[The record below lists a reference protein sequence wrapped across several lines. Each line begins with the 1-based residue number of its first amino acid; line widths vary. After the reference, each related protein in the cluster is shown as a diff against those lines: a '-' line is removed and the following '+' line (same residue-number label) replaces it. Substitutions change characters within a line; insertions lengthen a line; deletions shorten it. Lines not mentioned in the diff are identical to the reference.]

1 MSSIKRRTSPQ
12 EDHAVGTHLETR
24 AVTVEL
30 AGQRIVH
37 EINLCLEAGEI
48 VGLLGPNGSGKST
61 LLRTIYRVIRPVAG
75 EVLLNEDEVWKLSA
89 RESARRTGVVVQEA
103 SADFLFTV
111 REIVHLGRIPQK
123 GILERETHEDEQ
135 IVTQALERVD
145 MLNFAE
151 REYLTL
157 SGGEK
162 QRVLVARA
170 LAQQPKLFVL
180 DEPTN
185 HLDIH
190 HQLELLEIIR
200 GLRMTTLLTLHD
212 LNLAVA
218 YCHRLYLLSDGKIVA
233 QGTPEQALTPEI
245 IEQVFHVRA
254 AIGTHP
260 LTGGMH
266 LFLVPLLEGKKNSDR
281 NEKADA
287 LE

>member
-1 MSSIKRRTSPQ
+1 MRIATRRTSPQ
-12 EDHAVGTHLETR
+12 GDAAAGTRLETR
-24 AVTVEL
+24 EVIVEL

-37 EINLCLEAGEI
+37 EVNLCLEAGEI

-61 LLRTIYRVIRPVAG
+61 LLRTIYRMIRPLAG
-75 EVLLNEDEVWKLSA
+75 DVLLNGDEVWKLSA
-89 RESARRTGVVVQEA
+89 RESARRTGVVVQE
-103 SADFLFTV
+103 SPTDFLFTV
-111 REIVHLGRIPQK
+111 REVVHMGRTPQK
-123 GILERETHEDEQ
+123 GMLERETHEDEQ
-135 IVTQALERVD
+135 IVTHALERVQ
-145 MLNFAE
+145 MLDFAE

-190 HQLELLEIIR
+190 HQLELLELIR
-200 GLRMTTLLTLHD
+200 GLGMTTLLTLHD

-218 YCHRLYLLSDGKIVA
+218 YCHRLYLLSGGQIVA

-245 IEQVFHVRA
+245 IQQVFHVRA

-266 LFLVPLLEGKKNSDR
+266 LFLVPLPEGKE
-281 NEKADA
+281 EKQ
-287 LE
+287 